1 VKLQIVKYIIE
12 MLKNKNLFFRV
23 EASFIGIDINKK
35 KYFKSLCYYDFGG
48 RFKLVKMI
56 KNKNDF
62 LFLNEDFKLTKRYL
76 FKLTDYYWKFLNIFK
91 YLKIPFSFWEM
102 HDKWDV
108 CWIKIL
114 KFLFN
119 NKLYALF
126 KNFNFSLLNFYHDN
140 FIDIEEE
147 EINEFFQNKSLY
159 FYNKLKPNWNLNFSV
174 EDSLDFSISYKLRNS
189 KFSFKRKEK
198 IFEKHKISE
207 ELNFLE
213 YKECYLNKLFRNLLY
228 KWGLLYPVYFKFVK
242 FSEKKNLS
250 FDDNYDIKKKN
261 RMFYYNFSYN
271 KEYVFLINK
280 FFYIIIGLYKK
291 NLLIDANIIKI
302 FFFKFK
308 LILINLIK

>member
-1 VKLQIVKYIIE
+1 MQSFYKKE
-12 MLKNKNLFFRV
+12 MFKNKKLFFRV
-23 EASFIGIDINKK
+23 EASFIGIDIKK
-35 KYFKSLCYYDFGG
+35 KYLKSLCYYDFGG
-48 RFKLVKMI
+48 SFKLVKMI

-62 LFLNEDFKLTKRYL
+62 LFLNEDLKLTKRYL

-91 YLKIPFSFWEM
+91 HLKIPFSFWEM

-114 KFLFN
+114 KALFK
-119 NKLYALF
+119 NKLYVLF
-126 KNFNFSLLNFYHDN
+126 KNFNFSLLKFYHDN

-159 FYNKLKPNWNLNFSV
+159 FYNKFKPNWNLKFCA

-189 KFSFKRKEK
+189 KFSFNRKEK

-213 YKECYLNKLFRNLLY
+213 YQECYLNKLFRNLLY

-280 FFYIIIGLYKK
+280 FFYIIMGLYKK
-291 NLLIDANIIKI
+291 NLLIDANIIK
-302 FFFKFK
+302 FFLFKFK